1 MGVKSECKGVCIALE
16 GANTMNT
23 IWMKI
28 AGVAVVLVVILIV
41 ASRFMS
47 DKPATQTPSEEPEK
61 QRNFYDMADRDRQFQ
76 EEPKPVEEPAAA
88 EPQPAEQPAAQEAPA
103 QEPAPPPAQAASL
116 YILPSSITQP
126 TTLYFKPMSE
136 IDDIEAQQILPYA
149 TAGRS
154 IGRLP
159 VMQYGLMVKACR
171 QIEERWPD
179 SWYAFRAKQLLEEIY
194 ERYAANYKITEQEL
208 DISRFMKRRQ
218 GTEPRTVEPVRR

>member
-1 MGVKSECKGVCIALE
+1 
-16 GANTMNT
+16 MNT

-47 DKPATQTPSEEPEK
+47 DKPAPQAGPEEPAP
-61 QRNFYDMADRDRQFQ
+61 QRNFYDMADRDKQFE
-76 EEPKPVEEPAAA
+76 EEPKPAEEPAAA
-88 EPQPAEQPAAQEAPA
+88 EPQPAEQTVAQQAPA
-103 QEPAPPPAQAASL
+103 QEPTPQPAQPVSQ
-116 YILPSSITQP
+116 YVFPSRITQP

-136 IDDIEAQQILPYA
+136 IDDIAAQELLPYA
-149 TAGRS
+149 TTGRS
-154 IGRLP
+154 LGRLP
-159 VMQYGLMVKACR
+159 MIQYGLMVKACR

-208 DISRFMKRRQ
+208 DISRFMKPRQ